1 MVLLNL
7 ILNRCRRTAFLN
19 SGRDASF
26 VMAGGRQFHS
36 FPTLC
41 RKREEEIRP
50 WVLNNNLFGR
60 RSLRVTVILNV
71 LYFRPRATKTKL
83 LENAALLYDSSMTL
97 FTVTAIH
104 RPFQV
109 SLYIPCLIIL

>member
-50 WVLNNNLFGR
+50 WVLNK
-60 RSLRVTVILNV
+60 LRLGWFQGVVKV
-71 LYFRPRATKTKL
+71 
-83 LENAALLYDSSMTL
+83 LYDSL
-97 FTVTAIH
+97 VTT
-104 RPFQV
+104 
-109 SLYIPCLIIL
+109 CT

>member
-1 MVLLNL
+1 MVLLNV

-60 RSLRVTVILNV
+60 RSLRVTLMGIYVDRLGF
-71 LYFRPRATKTKL
+71 LRPRLNRCT
-83 LENAALLYDSSMTL
+83 
-97 FTVTAIH
+97 FGRAI
-104 RPFQV
+104 
-109 SLYIPCLIIL
+109 

>member
-71 LYFRPRATKTKL
+71 LR
-83 LENAALLYDSSMTL
+83 
-97 FTVTAIH
+97 
-104 RPFQV
+104 
-109 SLYIPCLIIL
+109 